1 ALDVNSACR
10 CFFRR
15 SQPRLIAII
24 STGRYPQGVLSKS
37 RLMNKL
43 HRLGIPCP
51 AGLLICLSLCA
62 GLTPAFGDRAV
73 ISLDGK
79 WQIAEGNMSSSP
91 TQFER
96 RVPVPGLVDEARP
109 PFAEV
114 GVKSPRREAF
124 WYRRTFQV
132 KGEVPAVAL
141 LKVHKAAY
149 GSRVFLNGV
158 LLGEH
163 LPSFTPGYFDARPA
177 LRGNGAVNQLVVR
190 VGASR
195 EALPPTVA
203 SGWDFE
209 KVRYI
214 PGLFDSVE
222 LILSGTPNIVRA
234 QVAPEIASQTI
245 RVQAVVRNAGS
256 KTTTQLRFKVREA
269 RSGRLAGEGLS
280 EPIMLDGNAE
290 QTVEV
295 RLPIRHCRLWS
306 PEDPF
311 LYELE
316 TSTGADTLGTR
327 FGMRE
332 FRLDHETGRA
342 MLNGRPYFLR
352 GSNVTLYRFF
362 EDPQCADRPWREDW
376 VRRLHRAFK
385 GMHWNALR
393 YCIGFPPES
402 WYRIADEE
410 GMLIQDEF
418 PIWQGNQWPAQL
430 KSDELIKEYA
440 EWMQERW
447 NHPCVVLW
455 DAQNESVTVE
465 TGKAIQAVR
474 GLDLSNRPWDNG
486 Y

>member
-1 ALDVNSACR
+1 MASV
-10 CFFRR
+10 
-15 SQPRLIAII
+15 P
-24 STGRYPQGVLSKS
+24 GRFES
-37 RLMNKL
+37 RL
-43 HRLGIPCP
+43 
-51 AGLLICLSLCA
+51 
-62 GLTPAFGDRAV
+62 
-73 ISLDGK
+73 
-79 WQIAEGNMSSSP
+79 
-91 TQFER
+91 
-96 RVPVPGLVDEARP
+96 PVPGLVDEARP
-109 PFAEV
+109 PFSEV
-114 GVKSPRREAF
+114 GQKSPQREAF
-124 WYRRTFQV
+124 WYHRTFKV

-149 GSRVFLNGV
+149 GSRVLLNGV

-177 LRGNGAVNQLVVR
+177 LRGNGAVNELTVR

-222 LILSGTPNIVRA
+222 LILSGTPNIVRV

-256 KTTTQLRFKVREA
+256 KTSTQLRFKVREA
-269 RSGRLAGEGLS
+269 LSGSLAGEGLS
-280 EPIMLDGNAE
+280 EPIMLDANAE

-316 TSTGADTLGTR
+316 TSTGADTLRTR

-332 FRLDHETGRA
+332 FRLDHVTGRA
-342 MLNGRPYFLR
+342 MLNGRPYLMR

-430 KSDELIKEYA
+430 KCDELIKEYT

-455 DAQNESVTVE
+455 DAQNESVTGE

-474 GLDLSNRPWDNG
+474 VLDLSNRPWDNG
-486 Y
+486 YGEAQSPGDSFESHPYLFSNAKFKLSGLAHVSGVPNPLIS